1 MSRYYGVYLA
11 YSKWE
16 VFPDEVANDPN
27 IPRYPSNIARVRC
40 FDNSFDQLQCYS
52 NTPCPASQIFE
63 ADSEKEFDDKVAY
76 LNESLRMKS
85 GFRSILTPMF
95 NYL

>member
-27 IPRYPSNIARVRC
+27 IPRYPSNIARVR
-40 FDNSFDQLQCYS
+40 
-52 NTPCPASQIFE
+52 
-63 ADSEKEFDDKVAY
+63 
-76 LNESLRMKS
+76 
-85 GFRSILTPMF
+85 
-95 NYL
+95 

>member
-27 IPRYPSNIARVRC
+27 IPRYPSDIARVRC
-40 FDNSFDQLQCYS
+40 FDNSFDQLQCSVILHVQPVKYLKLIPKR
-52 NTPCPASQIFE
+52 NLMIKLPI
-63 ADSEKEFDDKVAY
+63 
-76 LNESLRMKS
+76 LNESLKMKS